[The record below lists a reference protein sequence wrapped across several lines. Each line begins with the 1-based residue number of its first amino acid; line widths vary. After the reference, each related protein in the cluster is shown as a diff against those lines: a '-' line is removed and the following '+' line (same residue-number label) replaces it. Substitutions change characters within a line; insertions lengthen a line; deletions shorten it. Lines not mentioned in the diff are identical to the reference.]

1 MTTKGFIFDLDG
13 VIVDTAKYHFMAW
26 NDLANSLGIA
36 FSEAQ
41 NEQLKGVSRVDS
53 LKKIL
58 DWGNI
63 TLTDQE
69 FASRMTS
76 KNQEYLSYIEQMNE
90 SEILP
95 GVLNALLYI
104 QSKGH
109 LIGLGSASK
118 NARLILEKV
127 GLISHFDCIIDGT
140 DVTRAKPD
148 PEVFLKAAGALRLN
162 PDHCIVF
169 EDAAAGVQAANAANM
184 ISIGIGNEEFLFEA
198 DLVLS
203 GMKEIDESMIDTLV
217 WSNSK
222 SEFKKHKQL
231 FK

>member
-118 NARLILEKV
+118 NARLIL
-127 GLISHFDCIIDGT
+127 
-140 DVTRAKPD
+140 
-148 PEVFLKAAGALRLN
+148 
-162 PDHCIVF
+162 
-169 EDAAAGVQAANAANM
+169 
-184 ISIGIGNEEFLFEA
+184 
-198 DLVLS
+198 
-203 GMKEIDESMIDTLV
+203 
-217 WSNSK
+217 
-222 SEFKKHKQL
+222 
-231 FK
+231 